1 MSEVQGTLEFSVELH
16 KFHNVDLFQRGFY
29 QIRAGLKVSP
39 RVPHRLMVTTHDN
52 ECSFSSPGVY
62 DGAVFSRIFQILYR
76 NEEITVNDCMIF
88 KVHLL
93 LDGERMEEALSEV
106 DFQLKLDLHFTESE
120 QQLAELATV
129 PLISS
134 RTLSLHFH
142 PRRGLHHHV
151 PVMFDYFHLSV
162 ISVSIHASLV
172 ALHQPL
178 ISFARSG
185 KGSWLGKGS
194 PESAADPSAM
204 TVDNL
209 VFGAGYC
216 KPVISEGSFYVP
228 SENCLQRA
236 HTWHRRLCRLLL
248 VAHRGL
254 HTYHTA
260 LMKEIPQLL
269 QAPLESEALPVDET
283 LNQLTAALQLQ
294 EDHEKVAEQIS
305 RDVSQLCTQLAAL
318 WSRFLEAALLN
329 PHILS
334 YLAQEHHTLRVRRFS
349 EAYFFTEHPKEIS
362 LTFQEELINR
372 HGQIAAEVRSSD
384 YLTKMPPLPVECL
397 DIDGDWTSLPIIFED
412 RYVECPQTGS
422 PRGAMCL
429 ISSCVLRVHQSWFVF
444 LSPDWMSHV
453 PISDGQ
459 TGSEPVLTP
468 DRNQDAK
475 SPAVPQG
482 PSDNEECIDLPTY
495 VSLIAE
501 QSRTSSDIGTT
512 GAGPSEVPNLKEPE
526 KLERVADQNCNGHLS
541 ESNRTEVKEDA
552 TGDSSRREASAKA
565 APLDHCTNEANE
577 DVPLLGLPAA
587 CLHPPTSPLVCDPQR
602 ENARRGGLPGCK
614 GMKRSSS
621 VISDS
626 GIESEPSS
634 VAWPLDAALR
644 AQPPQ
649 DFSSELE
656 IRQQVK
662 SRRPVHRTSLE
673 GLQMESNGSLP
684 SAGIQASL
692 TSISSLPYEEDQQ
705 QRQLSKL
712 TKSVSAPQISS
723 PEDAADDRVLLN
735 HDTNGK
741 SFTQHQD
748 SCNISCSLP
757 NDDFDP
763 PSFADSGST
772 TRRVVNDAAASEMP
786 APSQDRPEAPDS
798 ALRLSGA
805 SEVPLLLESTE
816 SPHVR
821 EGAIIGSRGENM
833 SQQTRTSGASS
844 PVERVHFVETEA
856 APCSRGNNPH
866 VRKSSSEAG
875 DESQGFQ
882 QTEPPHEQGHL
893 DTSRPPLELS
903 EVECPGDPPN
913 RTTSTTER
921 PCDLTGLVLDDRTP
935 PADLNGVSAS
945 EKEPL
950 DCQAKPSK
958 IPNSG
963 LAFVNKKMVEMVN
976 MSVSCAPT
984 CLPFSSV
991 LRDSPSIS
999 GLSPRQA
1006 TSPITHQPLGSFGII
1021 SSSSLS
1027 PLNMDDATNERMLN
1041 FYKAK
1046 EELFKQLSFQAGLY
1060 SDLPLL
1066 ASDFPYFPPEEDD
1079 EEFDDGIHLVVCVHG
1094 LDGNSAD
1101 LRLVKTFIEL
1111 GLPGSRLDFLMSE
1124 RNQTDTFADFD
1135 TMTDR
1140 LLDEIIQ
1147 HIQLYNLT
1155 IGRISFIGH
1164 SLGNIIIRSVLT
1176 RPRFRCYL
1184 PKLHTFLSLSGPH
1197 LGTLYNNSALVSTG
1211 LWLMQKLKK
1220 SGSLLQ
1226 LTFRDHVDPRKTFL
1240 YHLSQKPGLQFFK
1253 NVVLVASPQDR
1264 YVPFHSARIEMCKT
1278 ALKDRTTGPVYTEMI
1293 NNLLQPLVEARECRL
1308 IRQNVFHALPN
1319 TANTL
1324 IGRAA
1329 HIAVLDSEL
1338 FLEKFFLVAGLNYF
1352 K

>member
-248 VAHRGL
+248 VAHR
-254 HTYHTA
+254 
-260 LMKEIPQLL
+260 
-269 QAPLESEALPVDET
+269 EALPVDET

-821 EGAIIGSRGENM
+821 EGAIIG
-833 SQQTRTSGASS
+833 
-844 PVERVHFVETEA
+844 
-856 APCSRGNNPH
+856 
-866 VRKSSSEAG
+866 K
-875 DESQGFQ
+875 
-882 QTEPPHEQGHL
+882 
-893 DTSRPPLELS
+893 
-903 EVECPGDPPN
+903 VECPGDPPN

-1021 SSSSLS
+1021 SSSS
-1027 PLNMDDATNERMLN
+1027 

>member
-52 ECSFSSPGVY
+52 AEECSFSSPGVY

-412 RYVECPQTGS
+412 RYVECPQT
-422 PRGAMCL
+422 
-429 ISSCVLRVHQSWFVF
+429 
-444 LSPDWMSHV
+444 DWMSHV

-459 TGSEPVLTP
+459 TGSEPVLPP

-656 IRQQVK
+656 IRQQVE

-816 SPHVR
+816 SPHVK

-1155 IGRISFIGH
+1155 IGRMSFIGH